1 LELSYDVYAILF
13 TVSLIAGFVDSIS
26 GGGGLIVLP
35 TLMLSGFL
43 PAEALATNKLQG
55 IFGKLSAVRYYR
67 RQGVLN
73 IPSMKLPLLTSFV
86 GAALGALL
94 IQYIQADFLIKY
106 IPWLIG
112 AVAVYFL
119 FSPRIGDLDKQQ
131 RLQIG
136 LFAALITSIVGFYDG
151 FFGPASG
158 SLFALGFVSLLG
170 YNLSKA
176 TAYTRLL
183 LLATNAASLTVFILG
198 GNVVWRAGLCMAI
211 GQWIGARYGS
221 EAVMLKG
228 SKLVKPMLV
237 SICFLLIIKMV
248 FFNKG

>member
-1 LELSYDVYAILF
+1 MELSYDVYAILF

-26 GGGGLIVLP
+26 GGGGLIILP

-67 RQGVLN
+67 QQGVLN

-86 GAALGALL
+86 GAA
-94 IQYIQADFLIKY
+94 DFLIKY

-112 AVAVYFL
+112 AVAIYFL

-131 RLQIG
+131 RMQIG

-183 LLATNAASLTVFILG
+183 LLATNAASLSVFILG
-198 GNVVWRAGLCMAI
+198 GKCCLASRTLHGHRSMDW
-211 GQWIGARYGS
+211 GQIWLGS
-221 EAVMLKG
+221 GHAERE
-228 SKLVKPMLV
+228 
-237 SICFLLIIKMV
+237 
-248 FFNKG
+248 